1 MVSDIE
7 YRHVDV
13 FSDKP
18 FSGNG
23 LTVFVLDREFPAET
37 MQTITREMR
46 QFESIF
52 LIPSKDLGR
61 FRARVFTM
69 EEELDF
75 AGHPTL
81 GAACVLHEKF
91 GETDVATWQIELN
104 AKTVAV
110 ETQKRNAAQFRASMD
125 QGKPE
130 FSAVVEGEKRSA
142 FVRALSLS
150 EDDLATELP
159 LEIVSTGLP
168 YLIVPLKQN
177 LELAKINVSNFEE
190 MLAEFGAKFVYV
202 FQPSRMEGRTWDN
215 LGSVE
220 DVATGSAA
228 GPMAAY
234 LVKHGICKPEVEFVL
249 NQGSFLDRPSKL
261 FVKVGG
267 TRQNLSSVQVAGD
280 VSMIA
285 SGKLD
290 SEVLQQR
297 SR

>member
-1 MVSDIE
+1 MASDIE

-23 LTVFVLDREFPAET
+23 LTVFVLDSELPAET

-52 LIPSKDLGR
+52 LIPSEEPGR

-81 GAACVLHEKF
+81 GAACALHEKF

-110 ETQKRNAAQFRASMD
+110 ETQKKNAAQFRASMD
-125 QGKPE
+125 QGNPE
-130 FSAVVEGEKRSA
+130 FGAVIEGEKRSA

-168 YLIVPLKQN
+168 YLIVPLKQD

-190 MLAEFGAKFVYV
+190 MLTEFGAKFVYV

-234 LVKHGICKPEVEFVL
+234 LVKHGICKSEVEFVL

-267 TRQNLSSVQVAGD
+267 PQRDPSSVQVAGD
-280 VSMIA
+280 VFMIA
-285 SGKLD
+285 CGKLD
-290 SEVLQQR
+290 IQVLQQR

>member
-1 MVSDIE
+1 MMNNLQ

-13 FSDKP
+13 FSDTP

-23 LTVFVLDREFPAET
+23 LTVFVLET
-37 MQTITREMR
+37 ELSAAAMQTVTQEMR

-52 LIPSKDLGR
+52 LTPTAAPNE

-91 GETDVATWQIELN
+91 GSATRADWRIALN

-110 ETQKRNAAQFRASMD
+110 ETVRNGANFKASME

-130 FSAVVEGEKRSA
+130 FGAIIEGEKRSA
-142 FVRALSLS
+142 FVHALNLS
-150 EDDLATELP
+150 ESDLADNLP

-168 YLIVPLKQN
+168 YLIVPLKRN
-177 LELAKINVSNFEE
+177 LASAKIGVPNFEE

-202 FQPSRMEGRTWDN
+202 FELSKMEGRTWDN
-215 LGSVE
+215 FGLVE

-228 GPMAAY
+228 GPMSAF
-234 LVKHGICKPEVEFVL
+234 LVKHGICQPETEFVL
-249 NQGSFLDRPSKL
+249 HQGSFLMRPSKL

-267 TRQNLSSVQVAGD
+267 TRENISSVKVAGD
-280 VSMIA
+280 VCLIA
-285 SGKLD
+285 SGRFD
-290 SEVLQQR
+290 DNVL
-297 SR
+297 SF

>member
-1 MVSDIE
+1 MNNLQ

-13 FSDKP
+13 FSDTP

-23 LTVFVLDREFPAET
+23 LTVFVLET
-37 MQTITREMR
+37 ELSTDVMQTVTQEMR

-52 LIPSKDLGR
+52 LNPTAAPNE

-91 GETDVATWQIELN
+91 IKAERAEWQIALN

-110 ETQKRNAAQFRASMD
+110 ETVRNGANFKASME

-130 FSAVVEGEKRSA
+130 FGAIIEGEKRSA
-142 FVRALSLS
+142 FIRALNLS
-150 EDDLATELP
+150 ERDVADNLP

-168 YLIVPLKQN
+168 YLIVPLKRN
-177 LELAKINVSNFEE
+177 LESAKIIVPNFEE
-190 MLAEFGAKFVYV
+190 RLAEFGAKFVYV
-202 FQPSRMEGRTWDN
+202 FQLSVMEGRTWDN
-215 LGSVE
+215 FGLVE
-220 DVATGSAA
+220 DAATGSAA
-228 GPMAAY
+228 GPMSAF
-234 LVKHGICKPEVEFVL
+234 LVKHGICPPETEFVL
-249 NQGSFLDRPSKL
+249 HQGSFLMRPSKL

-267 TRQNLSSVQVAGD
+267 TRENISTVKVAGD
-280 VSMIA
+280 VCLIA
-285 SGKLD
+285 SGRFDDDIL
-290 SEVLQQR
+290 SI
-297 SR
+297 